1 MSDTGYVVA
10 FNKYQFVA
18 ALCHTELP
26 YWNLSTLS
34 RVALMAQ
41 EMALVWNCS
50 VCPQS
55 MLRAGV
61 HHRRALCTVPVLGA
75 TPVCVYRGCYVF
87 LLDHTAISLVS
98 SNRWRHAKR
107 HEMARGMKC
116 VFHLLISWQLK
127 HLSPL
132 KKCWEGFGAVELS
145 SEPSLLFAFSVPLCH
160 TFESCLN
167 YITSIFC
174 C

>member
-1 MSDTGYVVA
+1 MANVSDTGYVVA

-61 HHRRALCTVPVLGA
+61 HHRRALCQFWGQPQ
-75 TPVCVYRGCYVF
+75 
-87 LLDHTAISLVS
+87 
-98 SNRWRHAKR
+98 
-107 HEMARGMKC
+107 C
-116 VFHLLISWQLK
+116 VFI
-127 HLSPL
+127 
-132 KKCWEGFGAVELS
+132 EDAM
-145 SEPSLLFAFSVPLCH
+145 FSC
-160 TFESCLN
+160 
-167 YITSIFC
+167 
-174 C
+174 